1 MSKQTVT
8 GGVSA
13 WTVLLIVFIV
23 LKLCN
28 LIDWSWGWVLSPLW
42 IPLSIVVLMVII
54 VLFIYFTKSR
64 STTPT

>member
-13 WTVLLIVFIV
+13 WTVLLIVFVV

-42 IPLSIVVLMVII
+42 IPVSLVVVLVII

-64 STTPT
+64 

>member
-42 IPLSIVVLMVII
+42 IPLSIVVLVVII

-64 STTPT
+64 

>member
-42 IPLSIVVLMVII
+42 IPLSIVVLVVII
-54 VLFIYFTKSR
+54 VLFIYFTKSHEF
-64 STTPT
+64 

>member
-23 LKLCN
+23 LKACN
-28 LIDWSWGWVLSPLW
+28 LIDWPWVWVFAPFW
-42 IPLSIVVLMVII
+42 IPLSLVVVLVII

-64 STTPT
+64 

>member
-42 IPLSIVVLMVII
+42 IPVSLVVVLVII

-64 STTPT
+64 

>member
-28 LIDWSWGWVLSPLW
+28 LIDWSWGWVFAPFW
-42 IPLSIVVLMVII
+42 IPLSIVVLVVII
-54 VLFIYFTKSR
+54 VLFIYFTKSHEF
-64 STTPT
+64 

>member
-42 IPLSIVVLMVII
+42 IPLSIVVLVVII
-54 VLFIYFTKSR
+54 VLFIYFTKS
-64 STTPT
+64 

>member
-23 LKLCN
+23 LKACN

-42 IPLSIVVLMVII
+42 IPLSLVVVLVII

-64 STTPT
+64 